1 MLGFPLNCMKKWP
14 IRTERCIIRIHFMT
28 ESTHNKTRRHMHIS
42 IIAIVEFLMS
52 RSPFPNT
59 FKICSL
65 LYRVNQNM
73 SITNCIKFAFFFK
86 MINFYNIRPPAPNGF
101 CKVCFTIA
109 FQKSYNY
116 VMI

>member
-1 MLGFPLNCMKKWP
+1 
-14 IRTERCIIRIHFMT
+14 
-28 ESTHNKTRRHMHIS
+28 MHIS

-73 SITNCIKFAFFFK
+73 SIKNCIKFAFFFK
-86 MINFYNIRPPAPNGF
+86 LIIFITSGLPLP
-101 CKVCFTIA
+101 TA
-109 FQKSYNY
+109 FVKFVLLLPFKNHIT
-116 VMI
+116 VL